1 MDRPRMLQLLHLH
14 IPHTILQRQVAVN
27 LVVTDHIGSIAEGR
41 LVTAYSC
48 QCCSV
53 QVVQFALA
61 EDAGEL
67 GDVTTLSTYAST
79 TVWHLL
85 QGLLSKAVSLSQTA
99 CTG

>member
-1 MDRPRMLQLLHLH
+1 MLQLLHLH
-14 IPHTILQRQVAVN
+14 TLHMILQRQVAVN
-27 LVVTDHIGSIAEGR
+27 LIVTDHIGSTAEGT
-41 LVTAYSC
+41 LVTADSC

-79 TVWHLL
+79 TVWSLL
-85 QGLLSKAVSLSQTA
+85 QGLLSKAVSLFRKA
-99 CTG
+99 CPG

>member
-1 MDRPRMLQLLHLH
+1 MDRLRMLQLLHLH
-14 IPHTILQRQVAVN
+14 TLHTILLRQVVAK
-27 LVVTDHIGSIAEGR
+27 LIVTDHIGLNAKGTF
-41 LVTAYSC
+41 VTADSC

-53 QVVQFALA
+53 QVVQYALA

-79 TVWHLL
+79 TVWPLL
-85 QGLLSKAVSLSQTA
+85 QGPLSKAVSLSHKA